1 MPSTKR
7 VALYIRVSTEQQNL
21 DLQKNELLQYCEI
34 RKWSDVQIYSDFGI
48 SGSRTDNRPEF
59 KRMMKDA
66 KARRIDAVIVWKL
79 DRFGRSLIDLVNHL
93 QELSDLGIEFIS
105 LRDGI
110 DLSTSAGKLMCGLI
124 ASFAQYERD
133 ILKERTV
140 AGLVAAKRR
149 GKVLGRPKR
158 RDDAAIVELRNQ
170 GLSIQAI
177 ANQLSIS
184 KGSVQAALSARTK
197 NPFNFRRGA

>member
-7 VALYIRVSTEQQNL
+7 AAIYIRVSTEQQNL
-21 DLQKNELLQYCEI
+21 DLQKNELFQYCEI
-34 RKWSDVQIYSDFGI
+34 RKWTDVKVYSDFGI
-48 SGSRTDNRPEF
+48 SGSRSDNRPEF

-66 KARRIDAVIVWKL
+66 KARRFDTVIVWKL

-93 QELSDLGIEFIS
+93 QELTDLGIEFIS

-133 ILKERTV
+133 ILKERTI
-140 AGLVAAKRR
+140 AGLAAARKR
-149 GKVLGRPKR
+149 GKVLGRPKQ
-158 RDDAAIVELRNQ
+158 RDDRAIAELRNK

-177 ANQLSIS
+177 AKQLQVS
-184 KGSVQAALSARTK
+184 KGSVQAALAACTK
-197 NPFNFRRGA
+197 NASNFRRSA

>member
-34 RKWSDVQIYSDFGI
+34 RQWTDVKVYSDFGI
-48 SGSRTDNRPEF
+48 SGSRTDNRPQF
-59 KRMMKDA
+59 KQMIKDA
-66 KARRIDAVIVWKL
+66 KARRLDTIIVWKL

-93 QELSDLGIEFIS
+93 QEISDLGIEFIS

-133 ILKERTV
+133 VLKERTI

-149 GKVLGRPKR
+149 GKILGRPKQ
-158 RDDAAIVELRNQ
+158 RDDIAIAELRNQ
-170 GLSIQAI
+170 GLTIQAI
-177 ANQLSIS
+177 ANRLHIS
-184 KGSVQAALSARTK
+184 KGSVQAALSTCTK
-197 NPFNFRRGA
+197 NPL

>member
-1 MPSTKR
+1 MTLEKR
-7 VALYIRVSTEQQNL
+7 VAIYIRVSTEHQNL

-34 RKWSDVQIYSDFGI
+34 RKWSDVKIYSDFGI

-93 QELSDLGIEFIS
+93 QELADLGVEFIS

-133 ILKERTV
+133 ILKERTI
-140 AGLVAAKRR
+140 AGLAAARKR
-149 GKVLGRPKR
+149 GKVLGRPKQ
-158 RDDAAIVELRNQ
+158 RDDAAIAELRNQ
-170 GLSIQAI
+170 GFSIQAI
-177 ANQLSIS
+177 AKQLQVS
-184 KGSVQAALSARTK
+184 KGSVQAALAACTK
-197 NPFNFRRGA
+197 NPFNFRRSA